1 VSSGALIGLCAAVGA
16 GLVGGALARR
26 ERRSAQRASADCLAA
41 EQRAE
46 SLRADLDRLRRE
58 LDLREAELARRRQLL
73 ELLQRARRAER
84 EWNRELRSQLH
95 AAHEARGALA
105 EAQDVRELVLRTAI
119 ELVGA
124 EKGLLLSRQDL
135 NRDGDLDLLTAHGF
149 EHDPAHSAVAQRF
162 AHEVLDR
169 DRIVRVDAPPRDEHA
184 DTPADTEIES
194 LVAIPLYLMDRF
206 QGVVVCANRGGGFE
220 ELDDE
225 LLLALGDHAGT
236 ALHTDRLENE
246 IHEGHRAALRMLAE
260 ALEASDP
267 LRRREAA
274 AAVMLARML
283 CRRLGLEPAE
293 EELVA
298 SATLVRDVGHIGISE
313 RVVHKP
319 GPLSPEE
326 RSLVELHPRIG
337 FNLLNHVAA
346 LRGVGLAVLYHHERF
361 DGAGYPAGLAADAIP
376 RSARVLA
383 VIDAYSAMIHDRPYR
398 PRRSSDEALQA
409 LADGAGSQF
418 DPEISQLFIEEVH
431 RAGEPLQAG
440 LAEAVA
446 PSLDMTGLATNR
458 EDVPS
463 SDPLT
468 LLAGHREFCEAAQ
481 AAARA
486 AGGDGPPFSVALIQ
500 LETLDEVNRREGYAA
515 GDRIIQ
521 TAARS
526 AQHAAL
532 RFGGTVY
539 RHSGRRLGVL
549 VPSRG
554 APGEPDLAAEL
565 HSHFALGP
573 SIRLAVATW
582 QPDETGD
589 DVIRRARAGLTAHV
603 MPPRGP

>member
-1 VSSGALIGLCAAVGA
+1 VSSGSLIGLCAAVGA
-16 GLVGGALARR
+16 ALVGGALARR
-26 ERRSAQRASADCLAA
+26 ERRSAQQASTDCLAA

-58 LDLREAELARRRQLL
+58 LDLREADLARRRQLL
-73 ELLQRARRAER
+73 ELLQRARQAER
-84 EWNRELRSQLH
+84 EWNQELRSQLH

-135 NRDGDLDLLTAHGF
+135 DRDGDLDLVTAHGF
-149 EHDPAHSAVAQRF
+149 EHDPTHSAVAQRF
-162 AHEVLDR
+162 AQEVLDR
-169 DRIVRVDAPPRDEHA
+169 DRIVRVDAPTREEHA

-206 QGVVVCANRGGGFE
+206 QGVVVCANRRGGFE

-274 AAVMLARML
+274 GAVMLARIL
-283 CRRLGLEPAE
+283 CRRLELEPAE

-383 VIDAYSAMIHDRPYR
+383 IVDAYSAMIHDRPYR
-398 PRRSSDEALQA
+398 PRRSSKEALEA
-409 LADGAGSQF
+409 LTEGAGSQF
-418 DPEISQLFIEEVH
+418 DPEIAQLFIEDVQ

-446 PSLDMTGLATNR
+446 MTGLAVSR
-458 EDVPS
+458 EDVPT

-500 LETLDEVNRREGYAA
+500 IESLDEVNRREGYAA

-539 RHSGRRLGVL
+539 RHSGRRLGVF

-565 HSHFALGP
+565 HNHFALGP

-582 QPDETGD
+582 QPGDTGD
-589 DVIRRARAGLTAHV
+589 DVIRRARAGLTTHV
-603 MPPRGP
+603 MPP

>member
-1 VSSGALIGLCAAVGA
+1 VGA
-16 GLVGGALARR
+16 ALVGGALARR
-26 ERRSAQRASADCLAA
+26 ERRSAQQASADCVAA

-46 SLRADLDRLRRE
+46 SLRADLDRLRTE
-58 LDLREAELARRRQLL
+58 LDVREAELARRRQLL

-84 EWNRELRSQLH
+84 EWNQELRSQLH

-105 EAQDVRELVLRTAI
+105 EEEDVRELVLRTAI

-135 NRDGDLDLLTAHGF
+135 DRDGDLDLVVAHGF
-149 EHDPAHSAVAQRF
+149 QHDPAHSAVAQRF

-169 DRIVRVDAPPRDEHA
+169 DRIVRVDAPTRDEHA
-184 DTPADTEIES
+184 DTPADTEIET

-206 QGVVVCANRGGGFE
+206 QGVVVCANRRGGFE

-236 ALHTDRLENE
+236 ALHTHRLENE
-246 IHEGHRAALRMLAE
+246 IHEGHQAALRMLAE

-267 LRRREAA
+267 LRRREAV
-274 AAVMLARML
+274 AAVMLARIL
-283 CRRLGLEPAE
+283 CRRLELEPAE

-298 SATLVRDVGHIGISE
+298 SATLVRDVGHIGIPE

-383 VIDAYSAMIHDRPYR
+383 VVDAFSAMIHDRPYR
-398 PRRSSDEALQA
+398 PGRSSDEALQA
-409 LADGAGSQF
+409 LAEGAGSQF
-418 DPEISQLFIEEVH
+418 DPEIAQLFIEEVH
-431 RAGEPLQAG
+431 RAGETLQAA
-440 LAEAVA
+440 LAGAVA
-446 PSLDMTGLATNR
+446 PSLDMTGLAANR
-458 EDVPS
+458 EHVPS

-500 LETLDEVNRREGYAA
+500 LETLNEVNRREGYAA

-539 RHSGRRLGVL
+539 RHSGRRLAVL

-565 HSHFALGP
+565 HNHFALGP
-573 SIRLAVATW
+573 SIRLAMATW
-582 QPDETGD
+582 QPDDTGD
-589 DVIRRARAGLTAHV
+589 DVIRRARAGLTAHIV
-603 MPPRGP
+603 PPPGP

>member
-1 VSSGALIGLCAAVGA
+1 MSSGALIGLCAAAGA
-16 GLVGGALARR
+16 ALVGGALARR
-26 ERRSAQRASADCLAA
+26 ERRSAHRASADCLAA

-46 SLRADLDRLRRE
+46 SLRADLDRLRTE
-58 LDLREAELARRRQLL
+58 LDLREAELTRHRQLL
-73 ELLQRARRAER
+73 ELLQRGRRAER
-84 EWNRELRSQLH
+84 AWNQELRSQLH
-95 AAHEARGALA
+95 AAHEARGALD

-135 NRDGDLDLLTAHGF
+135 DRDGDLDLVTAHGF
-149 EHDPAHSAVAQRF
+149 EHDPTHSAVAQRF
-162 AHEVLDR
+162 AHEVLER
-169 DRIVRVDAPPRDEHA
+169 DRIVRDDAPQRDEHA

-206 QGVVVCANRGGGFE
+206 QGVVVCANRRGGFE

-246 IHEGHRAALRMLAE
+246 IDEAHRAALRILAE

-274 AAVMLARML
+274 AAVMLARIL
-283 CRRLGLEPAE
+283 CRRLELEPAE
-293 EELVA
+293 EELVT

-313 RVVHKP
+313 RVLHKP

-326 RSLVELHPRIG
+326 RSVVELHPRIG
-337 FNLLNHVAA
+337 FNLLNHVTA

-361 DGAGYPAGLAADAIP
+361 DGSGYPAGLAADAIP

-383 VIDAYSAMIHDRPYR
+383 VVDAYSAMIHDRPYR
-398 PRRSSDEALQA
+398 ARRSSDEALQA

-418 DPEISQLFIEEVH
+418 DPEIAQLFIEEVH
-431 RAGEPLQAG
+431 RVGESLQAG
-440 LAEAVA
+440 LSDAVA
-446 PSLDMTGLATNR
+446 PSLGRTGLAANR
-458 EDVPS
+458 EDVTS

-486 AGGDGPPFSVALIQ
+486 AGDDGPPFSVALIQ
-500 LETLDEVNRREGYAA
+500 IETLDEVNRGEGYAA
-515 GDRIIQ
+515 GDRMIQ

-526 AQHAAL
+526 AQHAAM

-565 HSHFALGP
+565 HDHFALGP

-589 DVIRRARAGLTAHV
+589 DVIRRARAGLAAHV
-603 MPPRGP
+603 VPPRGP